1 MTFPFVLKYAQETAP
16 NAQGSVVDQ
25 LFSPNDVP
33 TDSQAEA
40 LSLVLPDNLSFGSAA
55 WFLKQSG
62 QCNQGIVDGL
72 AQATMEG
79 W

>member
-1 MTFPFVLKYAQETAP
+1 MTFPFVLQYAREVAP

-25 LFSPNDVP
+25 ISSPDNVSVNDQ
-33 TDSQAEA
+33 DEA
-40 LSLVLPDNLSFGSAA
+40 LTLVLPDNLSFASAA

-62 QCNQGIVDGL
+62 QCGQDIINGL
-72 AQATMEG
+72 AQGTMSG